1 MHELTLG
8 KAALS
13 EMTKSDNV
21 KWFMHKVAT
30 TLEEQQFVLWIKNAK
45 YGTFSNLKWFLFRRR
60 EASTCVLCDFFK
72 AGCSDF
78 KVQGLHSTSPSEDK
92 NFLSNYSYSAAVSK
106 GEVISFS
113 ADDKSVHFSKETF
126 EKKKRKPKSNWTLC
140 LNQPVSS

>member
-60 EASTCVLCDFFK
+60 EASTCVLCDFFLK
-72 AGCSDF
+72 LVVLISKYRVYTPHPLLRIRTFLAITVIQPQYQKEKSF
-78 KVQGLHSTSPSEDK
+78 PSLPMTNLFIFQK
-92 NFLSNYSYSAAVSK
+92 KRL
-106 GEVISFS
+106 
-113 ADDKSVHFSKETF
+113 
-126 EKKKRKPKSNWTLC
+126 KKKRKPKSNWTLC